1 MQIRL
6 QRYSATAIEISVPQ
20 AHRYNRAPLAYRR
33 RGVLMEFFA
42 GKMHLVGNRLYPDKR
57 LGVCFIHLGNDN
69 FFHFCWKDRKT
80 GIVEDDILIVPGIG
94 NFSKYLKRSQ
104 MVVRGEE
111 VNDFFNYNSLKFSD
125 FIAENLFMIYG
136 MDPPKNL
143 PKCPIQLDESEPD
156 EELEDANSVDSEKSF
171 MEMLERV
178 RKTLISLEN
187 ELSSKKL
194 HVQVTAG
201 SPSTPKL
208 QKSKIPPVNKKENL
222 NKDPAN
228 YEADDEDTTTKK
240 SESTNKPKNDI
251 TNSSIKKDKI
261 FYLNVLNNVIHC
273 ITAPDNSKTENQKS
287 NLKLDEQP
295 KKKDDESKDNN
306 SPT

>member
-1 MQIRL
+1 
-6 QRYSATAIEISVPQ
+6 
-20 AHRYNRAPLAYRR
+20 
-33 RGVLMEFFA
+33 
-42 GKMHLVGNRLYPDKR
+42 MHLVGNRLYPDKR

-94 NFSKYLKRSQ
+94 NFSKVKCSTGLVFKLELKVLKIVKFYWIQYLKRSQ

-136 MDPPKNL
+136 MDPPENL

-251 TNSSIKKDKI
+251 TNSSIKKDK
-261 FYLNVLNNVIHC
+261 
-273 ITAPDNSKTENQKS
+273 TPDNSKTENQKS